1 LWKPVV
7 DFLWIMRG
15 KLRVRI
21 GEKGLSEP
29 MFLVL
34 LHIAAWAA
42 DARADIFSLAAYGV
56 FCA

>member
-1 LWKPVV
+1 M

-34 LHIAAWAA
+34 LHIAAWVA